1 MKYEELRKQYTEFY
15 YHSFDIEDLQDAY
28 RFTFHFEAKGLSE
41 FAPTM
46 TITKPKDIPSH
57 LNTKYVKEAA
67 FSLGMVEL
75 ISYWKIACPENVIV
89 ECGKLDDYQIA
100 WWKKL
105 YFHGL
110 GEFFY
115 VNNIPLDPDGF
126 MHLSSCGEQISGDSY
141 DAEVKGNLIPVG
153 GGKDSFVTLDVLTP
167 YKKDNCA
174 FIINP
179 VISAVN
185 SAHAAGYK
193 EGKDL
198 IINQRTLDPR
208 MLALNKQGYLNGH
221 TPFSAMAAFASYL
234 TALIY
239 ERKYITLSNES
250 SANESTIKGS
260 TVNHQYSKTFEFEKD
275 FHEYCK
281 RYLTLDIQYFSLL
294 RPLSELQIAGL
305 FSRLTSYLPV
315 FRSCNV
321 GSKKGEWCGH
331 CAKCLFVCCMLCA
344 YLDDKTI
351 VNIFHTDMLNDPSMK
366 ELFEQL
372 TGILDDKPFECVGT
386 RDEVNIALCMSI
398 RHHENNHETLPELL
412 SWYKTS
418 TYYEAYKDK
427 SVDMLAFNE
436 ENNLPLEY
444 AEILKRKLR
453 EF

>member
-1 MKYEELRKQYTEFY
+1 MKYEELRKQYKEFIF
-15 YHSFDIEDLQDAY
+15 HDFSMEDTGNAY
-28 RFTFHFEAKGLSE
+28 VFTYHFEISGLSE

-46 TITKPKDIPSH
+46 TIPKPENIPSH
-57 LNTKYVKEAA
+57 LCTKLVKEAA

-75 ISYWKIACPENVIV
+75 ISYWKVACPQTVII
-89 ECGKLDDYQIA
+89 ECGNLDDYQIA

-115 VNNIPLDPDGF
+115 INHIPLDPDGF
-126 MHLSSCGEQISGDSY
+126 MHLSSCGKRFDGEEY
-141 DAEVKGNLIPVG
+141 TAAVKGNLIPVG
-153 GGKDSFVTLDVLTP
+153 GGKDSFVTLDLLSSM
-167 YKKDNCA
+167 KEENCA

-185 SAHAAGYK
+185 SAHAAGYQ

-198 IINQRTLDPR
+198 IINRRTLDPR
-208 MLALNKQGYLNGH
+208 MLDLNKKGYLNGH

-260 TVNHQYSKTFEFEKD
+260 TVNHQYSKTFEFEQD
-275 FHEYCK
+275 FHSYCE
-281 RYLTLDIQYFSLL
+281 RYLSLDIQYFSLL

-305 FSRLTSYLPV
+305 FSRLQSYLPV

-321 GSKKGEWCGH
+321 GSKEGKWCGH
-331 CAKCLFVCCMLCA
+331 CAKCLFVCCMMSA
-344 YLDDKTI
+344 YLDDHQI
-351 VNIFHTDMLNDPSMK
+351 VDIFQSDMLNDETMK

-386 RDEVNIALCMSI
+386 RDEVNIAVCMSI
-398 RHHENNHETLPELL
+398 RNHEKEGTKLPLL
-412 SWYKTS
+412 YEYYKQTS
-418 TYYEAYKDK
+418 YYNVYKDRL
-427 SVDMLAFNE
+427 VDMLAFNE
-436 ENNLPLEY
+436 ENNLPEQY
-444 AEILKRKLR
+444 KEIVKRKLS